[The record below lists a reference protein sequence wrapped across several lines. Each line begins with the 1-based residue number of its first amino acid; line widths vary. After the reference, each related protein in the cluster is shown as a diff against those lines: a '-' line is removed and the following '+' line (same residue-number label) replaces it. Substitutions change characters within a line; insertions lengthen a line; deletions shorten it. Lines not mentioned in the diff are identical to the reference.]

1 MPKSWSSHGPLRQTA
16 SCLLLFY
23 TELEHCLLTS
33 GLKVGQEVEEEPP
46 AKRPEIAHVCSTRE
60 VFEVWRN

>member
-23 TELEHCLLTS
+23 MELEHCLLTS
-33 GLKVGQEVEEEPP
+33 GLKMGQEVEEEPP